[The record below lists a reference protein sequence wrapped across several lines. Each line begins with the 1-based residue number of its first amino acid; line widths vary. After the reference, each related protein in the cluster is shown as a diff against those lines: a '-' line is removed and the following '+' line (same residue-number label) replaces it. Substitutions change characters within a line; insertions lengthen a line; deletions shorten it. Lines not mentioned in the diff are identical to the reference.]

1 LKKLELSGS
10 KTNLYLMIFVTKA
23 DGRKQPFDKSKV
35 IRTCLSMHATEN
47 QARDVANKVE
57 AKVYE
62 GIPTKK
68 ILQMIFTFMKEHRP
82 EVSHETD
89 LREAISLLRPKPDFE
104 VFIFHLLKEFGYSVA
119 GAQIVKGKCVE
130 HEIDAVA
137 LKGEEV
143 IYVEVKHH
151 FMHHTFTGVS
161 VFLESQA
168 VLEDLA
174 EGFKAGIGRINFN
187 KVLVVCNTK
196 FSGHALQYATCKKI
210 DYLGWSAP
218 SQMSLQQMIEEK
230 KLYPITFMKGLD
242 KNLEEKFG
250 DAGIVLLKQLV
261 TSDVNELWRKTRIQ
275 KEKLEKLVKNAKE
288 ILSVE

>member
-1 LKKLELSGS
+1 
-10 KTNLYLMIFVTKA
+10 MMFVTKS

-35 IRTCLSMHATEN
+35 VRTCLSMHATEN

-57 AKVYE
+57 EKVYE

-82 EVSHETD
+82 EVAHEID

-104 VFIFHLLKEFGYSVA
+104 LFIFHLLKEFGYSVT
-119 GAQIVKGKCVE
+119 GSQLVKGKCVE

-137 LKGEEV
+137 LKDEDV

-168 VLEDLA
+168 IFEDFI
-174 EGFKAGIGRINFN
+174 EGFKAGVTRINFN
-187 KVLVVCNTK
+187 KALVVCNTK
-196 FSGHALQYATCKKI
+196 FSEHALQYAACKKI
-210 DYLGWSAP
+210 NYLGWSAP
-218 SQMSLQQMIEEK
+218 AERGLQQMIEEK
-230 KLYPITFMKGLD
+230 KLYPITFLKGLD

-261 TSDVNELWRKTRIQ
+261 ECSLDEAWRKTRIQ

-288 ILSVE
+288 ILQVE

>member
-1 LKKLELSGS
+1 
-10 KTNLYLMIFVTKA
+10 MMFVTKA

-57 AKVYE
+57 SKIYE

-89 LREAISLLRPKPDFE
+89 LREAISMLRPKPDFE

-119 GAQIVKGKCVE
+119 GAQLVKGKCVE

-168 VLEDLA
+168 IFEDLV

-187 KVLVVCNTK
+187 KALVVCNTK

-230 KLYPITFMKGLD
+230 KLYPITFLKGLD

-261 TSDVNELWRKTRIQ
+261 TCDIDELWRKTKIP
-275 KEKLEKLVKNAKE
+275 KEKLENLVKNAKE

>member
-1 LKKLELSGS
+1 
-10 KTNLYLMIFVTKA
+10 MIFVTKA
-23 DGRKQPFDKSKV
+23 DGRKQPFDKAKV

-143 IYVEVKHH
+143 VYVEVKHH

-168 VLEDLA
+168 VFEDLM

-187 KVLVVCNTK
+187 KALVVCNTK
-196 FSGHALQYATCKKI
+196 FSGHALQYATCKKV

-230 KLYPITFMKGLD
+230 KLYPITLLKRLD

-261 TSDVNELWRKTRIQ
+261 TCDVNELWRKTKIQ
-275 KEKLEKLVKNAKE
+275 KEKLENLVKNAKE